1 MTKKEQKTPPLEA
14 GIVQAMQALDRQI
27 ARRMERSPGEREEK
41 GVQKWDPFSEKIE
54 EVVTLVLDELGH
66 DNVKLD
72 SLIVLSQ
79 AMTKA
84 LYLLIEELGEEGL
97 GTLRSAYCRQT
108 IEAVERD
115 CSRAAAV
122 LNPQGSQLN

>member
-1 MTKKEQKTPPLEA
+1 M
-14 GIVQAMQALDRQI
+14 
-27 ARRMERSPGEREEK
+27 
-41 GVQKWDPFSEKIE
+41 
-54 EVVTLVLDELGH
+54 VTLVLDELGH